1 MTAALEGGEW
11 SAARSGR
18 TLPPGI
24 DSVPIVEE
32 AGWVPGPVWT
42 CGISRPYRDQ
52 IPDLPARSQSL
63 YRLSY
68 LEPNCSMR
76 SDGRKDKNVV
86 LYIRFSE
93 FCERAKITIR
103 TKSVNRNGPFT
114 LIPIYFR
121 IKSTAIETHY
131 APYSHTL
138 HDSTTCTLSRFIR
151 LPLLHTL

>member
-1 MTAALEGGEW
+1 VVSSTLWPLFTPGE
-11 SAARSGR
+11 R
-18 TLPPGI
+18 PGTHCTG
-24 DSVPIVEE
+24 
-32 AGWVPGPVWT
+32 GWVGPRADLDR
-42 CGISRPYRDQ
+42 CEKSRPHRDS
-52 IPDLPARSQSL
+52 IPDRPARSQSL